1 LKKVTFFKVNKK
13 ENQLVKKSRL
23 FIILLLV
30 WIFLAVVLGIYD
42 LDISKSIVN
51 QNSNWAKFLE
61 NYGMIPGIL
70 VILSGMYIYYSY
82 IKINSGVWSY
92 IQRVVLFVVSSGLIF
107 HLFEIIIGE
116 FVTNNLIVF
125 LIVSFAISLI
135 VFTTLHIKNQVQNI
149 LTIGYSKVVLGM
161 GLVGYVIFI
170 QGIKYFWGRVR
181 FRELDAAFSQFTP
194 WYLPQG
200 FTGFDSFPSGHAAM
214 GFILLPLLILLS
226 NHIEWIKIFVFVLI
240 FLWGMV
246 LALSRAAIGA
256 HYASDVLFGSFFI
269 IMSFLLLAKRYEKL
283 PKDLK

>member
-1 LKKVTFFKVNKK
+1 M
-13 ENQLVKKSRL
+13 KKSRL

-240 FLWGMV
+240 FLWGVV
-246 LALSRAAIGA
+246 LALSRLAIGA